1 MSSNEMRQFVLAE
14 IPQGKLTNSN
24 FKLETAPIPT
34 PGDGEILVK
43 TRYISLDAANRAWM
57 QGATYRD
64 AIEGGQVMAG
74 GILGEIL
81 ESNDPNFQAGDLISA
96 DGGWREYAA
105 LPGSVC
111 QKQPHIEPKTHLLSI
126 YGVTGLTAY
135 FGFLE
140 ICQPKAGETVLV
152 SAAAGAVG
160 TIVGQIAKIK
170 GCRVVG
176 TAGSDEKCDWLVNE
190 LGFDAAVNYR
200 NGSVFKDLK
209 EACPNGIDCYF
220 DNTGGEILEAALFQM
235 NMYGRISCCGA
246 VSSYDGAPPQ
256 AGPRGVPG
264 LLVVKRLTMRGFI
277 VSDFFAGSSVGTRTD
292 AINQLKEWVDAGKIH
307 VLEDIVDG
315 FENVPDALIGLL
327 AGENRGKRIVRV
339 ND

>member
-14 IPQGKLTNSN
+14 IPQGKLTNNN
-24 FKLETAPIPT
+24 FSLETAPIPT
-34 PGDGEILVK
+34 LDDGEILVK

-74 GILGEIL
+74 GILGEVL
-81 ESNDPNFQAGDLISA
+81 ESNDPNFEAGDLISA

-105 LPGSVC
+105 LPGNVC
-111 QKQPHIEPKTHLLSI
+111 QKQPPIEPKTHLLSI

-152 SAAAGAVG
+152 SAGAGAVG
-160 TIVGQIAKIK
+160 TIVAQIAKIK

-176 TAGSDEKCDWLVNE
+176 TAGTDEKCDWLVNE

-209 EACPNGIDCYF
+209 EACPDGIDCYF

-339 ND
+339 DD

>member
-74 GILGEIL
+74 GILGDIL

-126 YGVTGLTAY
+126 YGVTGLTA
-135 FGFLE
+135 
-140 ICQPKAGETVLV
+140 KAGETVLV